1 MSLNLRQ
8 IRKRSAPV
16 VWLLTGMLL
25 LFPVGRHAL
34 AGIVLCFEGDGRVE
48 VETAHLNDC
57 GSDFWS
63 MVTEIHGERAGL
75 QTGTTPEEICEDCVD
90 VPLFV
95 SFSDAQAFIPV
106 KAAAGPSANLPVA
119 AVLPAPPRPSIAVW
133 SANPTP
139 HAASS
144 LLSLSTVI
152 LLI

>member
-1 MSLNLRQ
+1 MSFNLRQ

-16 VWLLTGMLL
+16 VWLLTGLFL

-48 VETAHLNDC
+48 IETARLDDC

-63 MVTEIHGERAGL
+63 MVTEIHKEHAAL
-75 QTGTTPEEICEDCVD
+75 QAGTTPEEICEDCVD

-95 SFSDAQAFIPV
+95 SFSDAQAFFPV
-106 KAAAGPSANLPVA
+106 KAAAVPAVALPVA
-119 AVLPAPPRPSIAVW
+119 ALLPAQPRPSVAMW
-133 SANPTP
+133 PAHPASHDP
-139 HAASS
+139 SS
-144 LLSLSTVI
+144 LFSLSTVV

>member
-16 VWLLTGMLL
+16 VWLLTGMFL
-25 LFPVGRHAL
+25 LFPVGQHAL

-63 MVTEIHGERAGL
+63 MVTEIHGERAAL
-75 QTGTTPEEICEDCVD
+75 QGGTTPEEICEDCVD

-95 SFSDAQAFIPV
+95 SFTDAQAFFPV
-106 KAAAGPSANLPVA
+106 KPASGPSAKLPVVA
-119 AVLPAPPRPSIAVW
+119 MLPAPPRPSVAVW
-133 SANPTP
+133 PANPAS
-139 HAASS
+139 HDASS
-144 LLSLSTVI
+144 LFSLSTVV

>member
-16 VWLLTGMLL
+16 VWLLTGMFL
-25 LFPVGRHAL
+25 LFPVGQHAL

-63 MVTEIHGERAGL
+63 MVTEIHEERMVLPAGA
-75 QTGTTPEEICEDCVD
+75 TPAEICEDCVD

-95 SFSDAQAFIPV
+95 SFSDAQAFFPV
-106 KAAAGPSANLPVA
+106 KATAGPSAKLPVA
-119 AVLPAPPRPSIAVW
+119 AVLPTPSRSSIPMGPVRAA
-133 SANPTP
+133 S